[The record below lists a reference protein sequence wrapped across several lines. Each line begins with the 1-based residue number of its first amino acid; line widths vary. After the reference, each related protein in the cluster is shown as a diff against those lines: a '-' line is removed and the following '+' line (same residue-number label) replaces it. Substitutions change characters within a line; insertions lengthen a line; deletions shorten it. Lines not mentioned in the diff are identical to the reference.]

1 MAVLTSVDMILLD
14 VLFEDHL
21 VIKKFY
27 LFYAVHCR
35 YTVLEK
41 SSSLGGTWHDNTY
54 PGCACDVPSHLYS
67 YSFYPNPAWS
77 RNYSRQREIL
87 EYLQR
92 AAARWTTDQI
102 CKRC

>member
-1 MAVLTSVDMILLD
+1 MTILS
-14 VLFEDHL
+14 H
-21 VIKKFY
+21 VI
-27 LFYAVHCR
+27 VCSR

-92 AAARWTTDQI
+92 AAARLGAQYYMATSSFM
-102 CKRC
+102 